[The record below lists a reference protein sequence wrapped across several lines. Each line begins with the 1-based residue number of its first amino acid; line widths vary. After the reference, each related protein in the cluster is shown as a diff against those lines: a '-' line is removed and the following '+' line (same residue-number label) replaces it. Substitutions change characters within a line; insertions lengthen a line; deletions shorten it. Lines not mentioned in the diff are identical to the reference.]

1 MCVSIFNFSLI
12 GRKDQA
18 SDSAFDSSQSN
29 SQFMF
34 SQVDF
39 TESQDFMSTGPSQ
52 TTVDAKI
59 VSSRI
64 SLLIKSFQKVQ
75 MSWFLILSSWFSVY
89 MCVCRFFSLHSL
101 ISVTREE
108 VLPKIYVQRTSISQ
122 GKPGFGGSEVKA
134 FFQGSAGCQQ
144 SCSKRER

>member
-64 SLLIKSFQKVQ
+64 
-75 MSWFLILSSWFSVY
+75 
-89 MCVCRFFSLHSL
+89 
-101 ISVTREE
+101 
-108 VLPKIYVQRTSISQ
+108 
-122 GKPGFGGSEVKA
+122 
-134 FFQGSAGCQQ
+134 
-144 SCSKRER
+144 